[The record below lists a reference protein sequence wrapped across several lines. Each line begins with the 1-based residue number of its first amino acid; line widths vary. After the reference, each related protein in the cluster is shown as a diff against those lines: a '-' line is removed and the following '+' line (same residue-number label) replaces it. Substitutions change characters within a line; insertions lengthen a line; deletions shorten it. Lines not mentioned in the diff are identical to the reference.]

1 MSQTWRSAV
10 LVDVTVVLR
19 IKRSSG
25 WTETHEL
32 PVNGDYVVIPPEILN
47 LSSDDVLGFDVDV
60 PGPEGSDPAVATDA
74 TE

>member
-1 MSQTWRSAV
+1 MSQIWRCAV
-10 LVDVTVVLR
+10 LPHVTVVLR

-32 PVNGDYVVIPPEILN
+32 PADGDYVVIPPEILN

-60 PGPEGSDPAVATDA
+60 SSPEWSDPAVATDA
-74 TE
+74 TD